1 MIIGK
6 MVKYSMFYLK
16 YRPQKI
22 EDLDNKS
29 IADKITTILKGS
41 NLPHAFLFTGQKGTG
56 KTSTARI
63 IAKAINCENNLFA
76 GKGDDFEPCNKCSN
90 CISITNGNN
99 VDVIELDAASNRKI
113 DEIRDL
119 ISKIKYAPVNSRYK
133 TYIIDEVHML
143 TNESFNALL
152 KTLEEP
158 PKNTIFILA
167 TTELEK
173 LPKTI
178 VSRCINLNFGKA
190 NNHEIM
196 SMFKRILNKEKVT
209 VDNEILEFIAMHAD
223 NSFRDATKILE
234 EVLISVKDK
243 NKISIEEVEII
254 LGTSNEKD
262 NLLKIIDDNS
272 KESLKAAFE
281 FVEKYENNAG
291 NFKVLIENILNTLHQ
306 ILLKKVGV
314 ETVLNEKYN
323 FSLKQISVLIKLFTE
338 AHNSLKYS
346 SNEAL
351 ILELAIAEY
360 YESAV
365 AQINGGTKSAV
376 VKAIADKGGEK

>member
-1 MIIGK
+1 
-6 MVKYSMFYLK
+6 MFYLK

-22 EDLDNKS
+22 QDLDNKNVAEK
-29 IADKITTILKGS
+29 IATILKGET
-41 NLPHAFLFTGQKGTG
+41 LPHAFLFTGQKGSG

-76 GKGDDFEPCNKCSN
+76 KKGTDFEPCNKCSN
-90 CISITNGNN
+90 CISITSGNN
-99 VDVIELDAASNRKI
+99 VDVIEMDAASNRKI

-158 PKNTIFILA
+158 PANTIFILA

-190 NNHEIM
+190 NTLEIM
-196 SMFKRILNKEKVT
+196 SMFARILENEKITIDSKV
-209 VDNEILEFIAMHAD
+209 LEFIAVHAD

-234 EVLISVKDK
+234 EVLIGAKDK
-243 NKISIEEVEII
+243 KNISINDVKNI
-254 LGTSNEKD
+254 LGISTDKD
-262 NLLKIIDDNS
+262 NLLKMIDNNAKDG
-272 KESLKAAFE
+272 LKTAFE

-291 NFKVLIENILNTLHQ
+291 NFKALIDNILNTLHQ
-306 ILLKKVGV
+306 ILLNKVGV
-314 ETVLNEKYN
+314 ESILDEDYS
-323 FSLKQISVLIKLFTE
+323 FSLKQISILIKLFTE

-346 SNEAL
+346 PNEAL
-351 ILELAIAEY
+351 VLELAIAEY
-360 YESAV
+360 YQSAAVLNNGETKPAV
-365 AQINGGTKSAV
+365 A
-376 VKAIADKGGEK
+376 KALAGKKEVQNNYV